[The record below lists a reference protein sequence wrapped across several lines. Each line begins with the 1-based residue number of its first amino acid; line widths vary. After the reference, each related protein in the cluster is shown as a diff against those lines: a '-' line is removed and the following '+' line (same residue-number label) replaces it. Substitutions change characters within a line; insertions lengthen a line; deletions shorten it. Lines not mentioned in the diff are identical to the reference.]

1 MKRSTAILISGRGS
15 NMEALIEAARDAA
28 FPVRIDIVLSNRPDA
43 AGLITARRAG
53 IRAEAIDH
61 RDFGKDR
68 AAHEAA
74 IDAVLRA
81 AKVEIVC
88 LAGYTR
94 LLTPL
99 LVQAWKGRMLNIHP
113 ALLPSFPGLHAIR
126 QALAAGVKV
135 TGATV
140 HFVDA
145 GLDSGPILLQG
156 AVPVLPA
163 DDEDTLG
170 ERVLTVEHRIYPEA
184 VRLVAAGR
192 VRIEGRRTVVA
203 EAKSEEAA
211 RLFSPPVE

>member
-1 MKRSTAILISGRGS
+1 MSEAQRVAVLASGGGTNLQALLDADLGAASIALVIGNVAGAKALERAKKAGVPAELIEHGKFSGR
-15 NMEALIEAARDAA
+15 EAFDAEIAARLKAH
-28 FPVRIDIVLSNRPDA
+28 
-43 AGLITARRAG
+43 GIT
-53 IRAEAIDH
+53 
-61 RDFGKDR
+61 
-68 AAHEAA
+68 
-74 IDAVLRA
+74 L
-81 AKVEIVC
+81 VC
-88 LAGYTR
+88 LAGFMR
-94 LLTPL
+94 LVGPPILEAFPQR
-99 LVQAWKGRMLNIHP
+99 VLNIHP